1 MILRS
6 MTKTEAAGSAPQTQM
21 LIADR
26 DTSDDP
32 FAVDGGPQR
41 SLLRL
46 SPRRRTGVVVA
57 AKLAIQWV
65 ALAIG
70 LALVALP
77 AALCRLE
84 RWCTSR
90 DELFLFWGQLFALA
104 PGLPGKYLRRCFY
117 ALTVS
122 RCSLSCEIG
131 FLSYLADRRAE
142 VGRNVYV
149 GTGVVLGAATIGD
162 GCQIANR
169 VSIMN
174 GGRQHR
180 LTADG
185 TLTACDA
192 STLPSVTIGSHT
204 WIGEGAIVMADVGSR
219 SIIAAGCVVPRSVDD
234 DCIVAGVPA
243 RVIGVNQP
251 AAATATA

>member
-1 MILRS
+1 
-6 MTKTEAAGSAPQTQM
+6 M

-26 DTSDDP
+26 DTCDEPCSVDAGDP
-32 FAVDGGPQR
+32 RCLSLGSGRPGG
-41 SLLRL
+41 
-46 SPRRRTGVVVA
+46 VVA
-57 AKLAIQWV
+57 AARLTGQWLVLVVGFVLA
-65 ALAIG
+65 
-70 LALVALP
+70 ALP

-84 RWCTSR
+84 RWCTR
-90 DELFLFWGQLFALA
+90 RNDLFLFWGQCFALM

-122 RCSLSCEIG
+122 RCSLTCEIG
-131 FLSYLADRRAE
+131 FLSYLTDRRAE
-142 VGRNVYV
+142 LGRGVYV
-149 GTGVVLGAATIGD
+149 GSGVVIGAVSIGD

-180 LTADG
+180 LAPDG
-185 TLTACDA
+185 TLTACDP
-192 STLPSVTIGSHT
+192 STLPPVAIGEHT

-219 SIIAAGCVVPRSVDD
+219 SIVAAGCVVPRPVDD

-243 RVIGVNQP
+243 RVIGVNEP
-251 AAATATA
+251 ADVRHVANVSMS